1 MFVVIFLNVMYNYY
15 RIGVDIMDFK
25 TFLLGL
31 LICFLLSFLLGI
43 ERQFRRRFIGLRT
56 MILVSVGSYLFVS
69 FSFLLTGYQAD
80 ASRIAAQVVAG
91 IGFLGAG
98 VIIKD
103 NRDGKVRGLT
113 TAATLW
119 CDSSIG
125 VLCAGGFIKEAVAAT
140 FVVLFANIILRY
152 INIFINSKVEEKTIK
167 ETFQLVFDVGTENID
182 KVREFVVEYID
193 KVDHI
198 ETDSYQVQKG
208 KITLEVIV
216 RKSDLLKL
224 DKFIHKVVADFKI
237 GSYEFKKISET
248 KLEDSDE

>member
-1 MFVVIFLNVMYNYY
+1 
-15 RIGVDIMDFK
+15 MDFR

-80 ASRIAAQVVAG
+80 VSRIAAQVVAG

-103 NRDGKVRGLT
+103 NKDGKVRGLT

-152 INIFINSKVEEKTIK
+152 INIFVNSKVEQKTIM
-167 ETFQLVFDVGTENID
+167 ESFSVEFNVGNEKVD
-182 KVREFVVEYID
+182 KVREYVIDFID
-193 KVDHI
+193 KVDYI
-198 ETDSYQVQKG
+198 ESDSYKVEKG
-208 KITLEVIV
+208 KMTLQVVV

-224 DKFIHKVVADFKI
+224 DKFIHKVVSDFGI
-237 GSYEFKKISET
+237 NSYEFKKISEV
-248 KLEDSDE
+248 KVEDNDE

>member
-1 MFVVIFLNVMYNYY
+1 MSF
-15 RIGVDIMDFK
+15 RS
-25 TFLLGL
+25 FLLGL

-43 ERQFRRRFIGLRT
+43 ERQYRRRFLGLRT

-69 FSFLLTGYQAD
+69 FSFLLSGYQTD

-103 NRDGKVRGLT
+103 DKNSKVRGLT

-125 VLCAGGFIKEAVAAT
+125 VLCAGGFIKEAIVASL
-140 FVVLFANIILRY
+140 VVLFSNIILRH
-152 INIFINSKVEEKTIK
+152 INVLINSKVEEKTII
-167 ETFQLVFDVGTENID
+167 ETFSVSFNAGIDNVD
-182 KVREFVVEYID
+182 KVREFVVNFIDKCDYID
-193 KVDHI
+193 TESYEVD
-198 ETDSYQVQKG
+198 KG
-208 KITLEVIV
+208 KLRIDVVV

-224 DKFIHKVVADFKI
+224 DRFIHKVVGDFKI
-237 GSYEFKKISET
+237 NNYEFKKIAES
-248 KLEDSDE
+248 KLEDNDEL

>member
-1 MFVVIFLNVMYNYY
+1 ME
-15 RIGVDIMDFK
+15 FK

-167 ETFQLVFDVGTENID
+167 EKFLIIFNENIEKID
-182 KVREFVVEYID
+182 NIRQFVVEFID
-193 KVDHI
+193 KVDYI
-198 ETDSYQVQKG
+198 DTDSYNVDGG

-216 RKSDLLKL
+216 RKSDLLRL
-224 DKFIHKVVADFKI
+224 DRFIHKVVGDYNI
-237 GSYEFKKISET
+237 NSYEFKKISEF
-248 KLEDSDE
+248 KLEDNDE

>member
-1 MFVVIFLNVMYNYY
+1 
-15 RIGVDIMDFK
+15 MDFRQ
-25 TFLLGL
+25 FLLGL

-43 ERQFRRRFIGLRT
+43 ERQYRRRFLGLRT

-69 FSFLLTGYQAD
+69 FSFLLSGYQTD

-103 NRDGKVRGLT
+103 DKNSKVRGLT

-125 VLCAGGFIKEAVAAT
+125 VLCAGGFIKEAIVASL
-140 FVVLFANIILRY
+140 VVLFSNIILRH
-152 INIFINSKVEEKTIK
+152 INVLINSKVEEKTII
-167 ETFQLVFDVGTENID
+167 ETFSVSFNAGIDNVD
-182 KVREFVVEYID
+182 KVREFVVNFIDKCDYID
-193 KVDHI
+193 TESYEVD
-198 ETDSYQVQKG
+198 KG
-208 KITLEVIV
+208 KLRIDVVV

-224 DKFIHKVVADFKI
+224 DRFIHKVVGDFKI
-237 GSYEFKKISET
+237 NNYEFKKIAES
-248 KLEDSDE
+248 KLEDNDEL

>member
-1 MFVVIFLNVMYNYY
+1 ME
-15 RIGVDIMDFK
+15 FK

-56 MILVSVGSYLFVS
+56 MILVCVGSYMFVS

-119 CDSSIG
+119 CDASIG
-125 VLCAGGFIKEAVAAT
+125 VLCAGGFVKEAVAAT

-167 ETFQLVFDVGTENID
+167 ETFLIVFETDLEKID
-182 KVREFVVEYID
+182 KIREFVVGFID
-193 KVDHI
+193 KVDYI
-198 ETDSYQVQKG
+198 ETDSYNVKKG
-208 KITLEVIV
+208 KLTLELVI

-224 DKFIHKVVADFKI
+224 DKFINKVVADYNI
-237 GSYEFKKISET
+237 NSYEFKKISEV
-248 KLEDSDE
+248 KLEDNDE

>member
-1 MFVVIFLNVMYNYY
+1 MN
-15 RIGVDIMDFK
+15 FK
-25 TFLLGL
+25 EFLLGL

-43 ERQFRRRFIGLRT
+43 ERQYRRRFLGLRT

-103 NRDGKVRGLT
+103 NKNSKVRGLT

-119 CDSSIG
+119 CDASIG
-125 VLCAGGFIKEAVAAT
+125 VLCAGGFIKEAIVASL
-140 FVVLFANIILRY
+140 VVLFANVILRY
-152 INIFINSKVEEKTIK
+152 VNTFVNSRVEERSIL
-167 ETFQLVFDVGTENID
+167 ETFSIVFNIGID
-182 KVREFVVEYID
+182 KIDEARKNIIEFID
-193 KVDHI
+193 KTDYL
-198 ETDSYQVQKG
+198 ETDSYEINKG
-208 KITLEVIV
+208 KLRFDITV

-224 DKFIHKVVADFKI
+224 DRFINKVVADYNI
-237 GSYEFKKISET
+237 NNYEFKKLSES
-248 KLEDSDE
+248 KLEDSEEL

>member
-1 MFVVIFLNVMYNYY
+1 MN
-15 RIGVDIMDFK
+15 FK

-43 ERQFRRRFIGLRT
+43 ERQYRRRFLGLRT

-69 FSFLLTGYQAD
+69 FSFLISGYQVD

-103 NRDGKVRGLT
+103 SKNSKVRGLT

-125 VLCAGGFIKEAVAAT
+125 VLCAGGFIKEAMVASM
-140 FVVLFANIILRY
+140 VVLFANIVLRY
-152 INIFINSKVEEKTIK
+152 INIFVNSKVEEKTIM
-167 ETFQLVFDVGTENID
+167 ENFLITFNIGISNID
-182 KVREFVVEYID
+182 KVREYVINFIG
-193 KVDHI
+193 KVDYL
-198 ETDSYQVQKG
+198 ETDSYEVDNGVLK
-208 KITLEVIV
+208 LEVIG
-216 RKSDLLKL
+216 RKSDVLKL
-224 DKFIHKVVADFKI
+224 DRFIHKVVSDYNI
-237 GSYEFKKISET
+237 NNYEFKKISET
-248 KLEDSDE
+248 KLEDNDEL

>member
-1 MFVVIFLNVMYNYY
+1 
-15 RIGVDIMDFK
+15 MDFK
-25 TFLLGL
+25 QFLLGI

-43 ERQFRRRFIGLRT
+43 ERQYRRRFLGLRT

-103 NRDGKVRGLT
+103 NQNNKVRGLT

-119 CDSSIG
+119 CDASIG
-125 VLCAGGFIKEAVAAT
+125 VLCAGGFIKEAIVAS

-152 INIFINSKVEEKTIK
+152 VNTFINSKVEEKSILDA
-167 ETFQLVFDVGTENID
+167 FSIVFNGGIEKID
-182 KVREFVVEYID
+182 KVREYAIGFINKIDYID
-193 KVDHI
+193 V
-198 ETDSYQVQKG
+198 DSYEVNKG
-208 KITLEVIV
+208 KMILNVMV
-216 RKSDLLKL
+216 RKSDIIKL
-224 DKFIHKVVADFKI
+224 DKFINKIVKDFEI
-237 GSYEFKKISET
+237 NSYEIKKISES
-248 KLEDSDE
+248 KLEDTEEL